1 MRLDYNRI
9 FLLKKSDFIVN
20 LLTEMLIEFIIQLT
34 NYLLTIIVINLGVII
49 YD

>member
-9 FLLKKSDFIVN
+9 FLLKKSDFIVS
-20 LLTEMLIEFIIQLT
+20 LLTEKLIEFIIQLT

>member
-9 FLLKKSDFIVN
+9 FLFKKSDFIVS